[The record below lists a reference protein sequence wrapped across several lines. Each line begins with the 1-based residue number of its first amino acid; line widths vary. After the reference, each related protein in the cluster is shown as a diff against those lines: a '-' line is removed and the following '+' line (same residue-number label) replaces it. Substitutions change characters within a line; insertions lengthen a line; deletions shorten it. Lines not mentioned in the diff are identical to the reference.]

1 MEYFF
6 YCMMIKIGNIDFVEF
21 LRFQTCIMTMLL
33 VVQALD
39 YVFRFG
45 VNNYLFIIFCI
56 VFAFTLGSVYYNIII
71 TNNREEVE
79 AKLKSM
85 QDKIDEMSESC
96 KKEENIGVILDSII
110 NREDY

>member
-1 MEYFF
+1 
-6 YCMMIKIGNIDFVEF
+6 MMINISNIDFIEF

-39 YVFRFG
+39 YVFSFG

-71 TNNREEVE
+71 TSNRAEIEEQIKALE
-79 AKLKSM
+79 
-85 QDKIDEMSESC
+85 DKIDSLSEDD
-96 KKEENIGVILDSII
+96 KKEVGDILDSII